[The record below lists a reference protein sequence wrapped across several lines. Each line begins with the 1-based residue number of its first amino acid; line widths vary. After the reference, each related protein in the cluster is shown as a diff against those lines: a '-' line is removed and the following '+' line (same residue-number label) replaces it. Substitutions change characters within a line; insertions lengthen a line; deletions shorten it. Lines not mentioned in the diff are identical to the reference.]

1 MTSTASAAPSLL
13 AYARAP
19 HIASPLPP
27 QSERRST
34 IDRYKITLYLEWP
47 AALLATPAL
56 ANDLAARGVA
66 YRRPDQG
73 REAWLIE
80 GTPADPVEVA
90 GIAVCILEEA
100 ADLLDEAGAEHR
112 ADAHALRQSAK
123 VIRISRPAE
132 RNLLR
137 HLRPFLPAQ
146 PEATVDVFL
155 GAYDDIPRVRRS
167 ELGDAYLAAG
177 CPGGLSTT
185 ALYRVAA
192 ERWAPPVRVNGIFH
206 FHPARAL
213 AARQAP
219 PPSPLDDVT
228 ATLSALIDRHGA
240 DVVTEEL
247 SALLER
253 RMTPGK
259 EPR

>member
-1 MTSTASAAPSLL
+1 
-13 AYARAP
+13 
-19 HIASPLPP
+19 LPP
-27 QSERRST
+27 QHERRRTSS
-34 IDRYKITLYLEWP
+34 LYGELDWSHEWP

-80 GTPADPVEVA
+80 GAQADTVEVA
-90 GIAVCILEEA
+90 DIAVAILEEA
-100 ADLLDEAGAEHR
+100 ADLLDKADPEHR
-112 ADAHALRQSAK
+112 ADAQALRQSAK

-137 HLRPFLPAQ
+137 HLRPLLPAP

-253 RMTPGK
+253 RTTPGK